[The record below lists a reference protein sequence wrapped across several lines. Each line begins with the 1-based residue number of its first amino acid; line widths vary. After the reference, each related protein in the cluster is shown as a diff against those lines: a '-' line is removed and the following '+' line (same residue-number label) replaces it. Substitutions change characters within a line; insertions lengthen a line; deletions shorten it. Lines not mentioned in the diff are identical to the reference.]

1 MNLCL
6 LMKVVKR
13 YILPVINKS
22 WNIVYRQHDCCCF
35 VTKLFPTLCDPS
47 GCGLLS
53 RVRLFGTTRAIAR
66 QTPLSMGFP
75 RQEYRSGLPFPS
87 PGDLPDPGIEPE
99 SPAWQAYSLLLR
111 HLGSR
116 RIYIPN
122 SIF

>member
-1 MNLCL
+1 
-6 LMKVVKR
+6 MKVVKR

-53 RVRLFGTTRAIAR
+53 RVRLFGTPWAIA

-87 PGDLPDPGIEPE
+87 PGDLPNPGIRPVDSLPLSHREACI
-99 SPAWQAYSLLLR
+99 AW
-111 HLGSR
+111 
-116 RIYIPN
+116 
-122 SIF
+122 